1 MDDLMDE
8 LTDAVVEA
16 IGDAEGWPKVTHIRR
31 HMQDRGLYLTRAA
44 PEELERLRKALGA
57 CQRYALRIAGRDAG
71 HALDRTNAQAIVD
84 VAGAALAN
92 ASKED

>member
-31 HMQDRGLYLTRAA
+31 HMQDRGLRVTRDA
-44 PEELERLRKALGA
+44 PEKLERLRKALGA
-57 CQRYALRIAGRDAG
+57 CERYALRIADNGFG
-71 HALDRTNAQAIVD
+71 HAIDRQNAKAIVD
-84 VAGAALAN
+84 VAREAL
-92 ASKED
+92 KED